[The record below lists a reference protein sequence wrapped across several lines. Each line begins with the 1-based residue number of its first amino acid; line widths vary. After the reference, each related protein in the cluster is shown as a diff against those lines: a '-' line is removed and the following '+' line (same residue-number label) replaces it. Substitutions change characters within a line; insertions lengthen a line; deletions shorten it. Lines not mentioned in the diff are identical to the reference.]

1 MGNQNNNSNN
11 SNSNNNNNDNSKNDQ
26 IKEKMK
32 NYWEN
37 FEKKNDN
44 KIEFIEEEKKI
55 NNEEINKE
63 N

>member
-44 KIEFIEEEKKI
+44 KIEFI
-55 NNEEINKE
+55 
-63 N
+63 